1 MHSTEQNVQCPE
13 CGYVFERGA
22 GLIAHIHEG
31 RCNSRRGQNAERLTQ
46 FDLLGN
52 RARAAL
58 YMDEM
63 SHRPSNTG
71 ALIAAMQPSEA
82 GGYQSVDESVG
93 GTALTPNFMDD
104 DTPYGGT
111 IEAASNLTGAPNLTE
126 GEQST
131 VEDEGSVAPNMVD
144 TIDWP
149 TVEESKTKG
158 KKKEESVTQ
167 GLGALTLRDSSG
179 PVSDPKA
186 SALYV
191 KPTPIIGDWGA
202 PTMPDYRRN
211 ILPSESGSQH
221 LIRTDWDNMQFER
234 HGLDGMY
241 YCPFT
246 TCKYVSKGLH
256 PSFFRFVRVVN
267 HH

>member
-1 MHSTEQNVQCPE
+1 MHSTEQNVQCPG
-13 CGYVFERGA
+13 CGYVFERGS
-22 GLIAHIHEG
+22 GLIAHIHKG
-31 RCNSRRGQNAERLTQ
+31 RCNSHRGQNAERFTQ

-82 GGYQSVDESVG
+82 GEHQSVDESAG
-93 GTALTPNFMDD
+93 GIALTPNFMDD
-104 DTPYGGT
+104 DIPYGGT

-126 GEQST
+126 GEQSK
-131 VEDEGSVAPNMVD
+131 
-144 TIDWP
+144 
-149 TVEESKTKG
+149 ESKTKG
-158 KKKEESVTQ
+158 KKKEEYVIQ
-167 GLGALTLRDSSG
+167 GLGALTLRDSRG

-191 KPTPIIGDWGA
+191 KPTPIIGEWGA

-234 HGLDGMY
+234 HGLDSMY

-246 TCKYVSKGLH
+246 TCKCVSKGVALL
-256 PSFFRFVRVVN
+256 FRFLRVVN
-267 HH
+267 QH

>member
-1 MHSTEQNVQCPE
+1 MHSTEQNVQCPG
-13 CGYVFERGA
+13 CGYVFERGS

-46 FDLLGN
+46 FDLLEN

-71 ALIAAMQPSEA
+71 ALIAAMQPSETREH
-82 GGYQSVDESVG
+82 QSVDESVG
-93 GTALTPNFMDD
+93 GIALTPNFIDD

-111 IEAASNLTGAPNLTE
+111 VGAASNLTGAPNLTE

-131 VEDEGSVAPNMVD
+131 VEDEGSVAPNMAD
-144 TIDWP
+144 TTDWP

-158 KKKEESVTQ
+158 KKKEEYVIQ
-167 GLGALTLRDSSG
+167 GLGALTLRDSRCS
-179 PVSDPKA
+179 VSDPKA

-202 PTMPDYRRN
+202 PMMPDYRRN

-256 PSFFRFVRVVN
+256 SSLFSISSCS
-267 HH
+267 

>member
-1 MHSTEQNVQCPE
+1 
-13 CGYVFERGA
+13 
-22 GLIAHIHEG
+22 
-31 RCNSRRGQNAERLTQ
+31 
-46 FDLLGN
+46 
-52 RARAAL
+52 
-58 YMDEM
+58 MDEM

-82 GGYQSVDESVG
+82 GDHQSVDESVG
-93 GTALTPNFMDD
+93 GVVLTPNFMDD

-111 IEAASNLTGAPNLTE
+111 VEAASTLTGASNT
-126 GEQST
+126 
-131 VEDEGSVAPNMVD
+131 
-144 TIDWP
+144 DWL

-158 KKKEESVTQ
+158 KKKEESLIQ
-167 GLGALTLRDSSG
+167 GLGALTVSDSSG

-186 SALYV
+186 SALYI
-191 KPTPIIGDWGA
+191 KPTPILGEWGA

-241 YCPFT
+241 YCPFA

-256 PSFFRFVRVVN
+256 PYFFSISRVIK